1 MEKRNYGIDLLRI
14 ISMFLVVILHILGHG
29 GVAAAVVPGSISAY
43 LVQLTKAA
51 AVCAVNVFAIIT
63 GFVMCDTKPRISK
76 VLQLWL
82 QTAFYTIGITVV
94 FFAFFSRNIGLRDGL
109 NALLPVSQNQYWF
122 ITAYV
127 GMYLLTPFLNLAVQ
141 NMEKR
146 RYTGLLAIFFVAF
159 SLVPTARSSD
169 MYALAGGY
177 STIWLCLMYLLGGYM
192 KRFSLWENAKNG
204 TLFLCYGL
212 CVGMTFLSKVLMPWL
227 GGTVLGRAL
236 TGDIFYQYVSP
247 TVVLSAVFLVGAF
260 SKMPIKGWL
269 QKVVAFFAPAAL
281 GVYLIHD
288 HSIVREQ
295 LWKGVGP
302 QIAGQNP
309 AVMVLAVIGVA
320 FAILITCLLIDRAR
334 IYLFQFVRLPV
345 LCQKIEEWINRCWNK
360 WNKD

>member
-63 GFVMCDTKPRISK
+63 GFVMCDARPRISK
-76 VLQLWL
+76 LIQLWL
-82 QTAFYTIGITVV
+82 QTAFYTISITVV
-94 FFAFFSRNIGLRDGL
+94 FFLFFSRDMGIKDTL
-109 NALLPVSQNQYWF
+109 NAVLPVGRSQYWF
-122 ITAYV
+122 ISAYV
-127 GMYLLTPFLNLAVQ
+127 GMYLLTPFLNMAVQ
-141 NMEKR
+141 NIEKR
-146 RYTGLLAIFFVAF
+146 TYSGLLVVFFAAF
-159 SLVPTARSSD
+159 SLLPTVLAVD
-169 MYALAGGY
+169 MFTLKGGY
-177 STIWLCLMYLLGGYM
+177 SMVWLCLMYLLGGYM
-192 KRFSLWENAKNG
+192 KRFDLWKKAKNG

-212 CVGMTFLSKVLMPWL
+212 CVGMTFLSKVLMSWL

-236 TGDIFYQYVSP
+236 TGDTFYQYVSP

-288 HSIVREQ
+288 HHFVREK
-295 LWKGVGP
+295 LWAGVGP
-302 QIAGQNP
+302 QIGRQN
-309 AVMVLAVIGVA
+309 AVLMVASILGVALAVLLA
-320 FAILITCLLIDRAR
+320 CLVIDRLR
-334 IYLFQFVRLPV
+334 IYLFKFMRIPM
-345 LCQKIEEWINRCWNK
+345 LCQKIERRTNDCWNK
-360 WNKD
+360 WNKE